1 MVRFKKKRLKLHT
14 RIFIHMQTWCISGGQ
29 WALILLQK
37 EEGTLVFL
45 GKAACVLHV
54 GDGLG
59 PEGRTIVDYYIN
71 IPLPRQ
77 LGPQAAV

>member
-1 MVRFKKKRLKLHT
+1 MAYTERDGQILKKRLKLHT

-54 GDGLG
+54 GDASGSRG
-59 PEGRTIVDYYIN
+59 QDYSR
-71 IPLPRQ
+71 L
-77 LGPQAAV
+77 LH